1 MWQMAPTQTGHTE
14 TTAITAEDSSTQ
26 SWSRLHGVFW
36 SLHSVT
42 EGADLAVNSP
52 QGQRPGQ
59 ARTGPRRKGNGCEWA
74 LTPSL
79 PWQILTMY
87 YRFPETGEATCNL
100 YHLNATLRSALKGK
114 PGPKDAQPFVFV
126 FYFSYVSINTFIALF
141 RHSINIY

>member
-14 TTAITAEDSSTQ
+14 TIAITAEDSSTQ

-59 ARTGPRRKGNGCEWA
+59 AGLAREGKGMGVNG
-74 LTPSL
+74 L
-79 PWQILTMY
+79 
-87 YRFPETGEATCNL
+87 
-100 YHLNATLRSALKGK
+100 
-114 PGPKDAQPFVFV
+114 
-126 FYFSYVSINTFIALF
+126 
-141 RHSINIY
+141 